1 MVRDV
6 KATNGMPGRNYL
18 VIDLEATC
26 DDGGLVPKDEM
37 EIIEIGAVL
46 VDSTT
51 FEPIAEFQSF
61 VRPVRHP
68 TLTPF
73 CQRLTSITQ
82 AEVDAAPGF
91 PEVIRSLR
99 EFMATEHP
107 LFASWGNYDRGQFG
121 LDAAHHVIELP
132 FGPDHLNLKQ
142 AFSDALGTRKRFGM
156 AGALATLGLPLVG
169 THHRGID
176 DARNI
181 ARILPYAIGA
191 RPMPQAPR
199 ATVQGRGPPSVG
211 RTA

>member
-1 MVRDV
+1 MNTTDMTT
-6 KATNGMPGRNYL
+6 KRNYL

-26 DDGGLVPKDEM
+26 DNGGLVPKREM

-46 VDSTT
+46 VDAIN

-73 CQRLTSITQ
+73 CRQLTSISQ
-82 AEVDAAPGF
+82 ADVDAAPGF
-91 PEVIRSLR
+91 PEVIRSLQD
-99 EFMATEHP
+99 FMNNQRP
-107 LFASWGNYDRGQFG
+107 LFCSWGNYDRGQFG
-121 LDAAHHVIELP
+121 LDAGYHRVELP
-132 FGPDHLNLKQ
+132 FGSDHLNLKQ

-156 AGALATLGLPLVG
+156 AAALRQLGIPLTG

-181 ARILPYAIGA
+181 AQILPYAIGA
-191 RPMPQAPR
+191 LPIVRR
-199 ATVQGRGPPSVG
+199 RS
-211 RTA
+211 

>member
-1 MVRDV
+1 MV
-6 KATNGMPGRNYL
+6 AGMKTTDMTSDRNYL

-26 DDGGLVPKDEM
+26 DNAGLVPKRER

-46 VDSTT
+46 VDAIN

-61 VRPVRHP
+61 VRPVQHP

-73 CQRLTSITQ
+73 CQQLTSITQ
-82 AEVDAAPGF
+82 EEVDTAPGF
-91 PEVIRSLR
+91 PEAIEALR
-99 EFMATEHP
+99 RFMTNECP
-107 LFASWGNYDRGQFG
+107 LFCSWGNYDRGQFG
-121 LDAAHHVIELP
+121 LDAGYHQVELP
-132 FGPDHLNLKQ
+132 FGSDHLNLKQ

-156 AGALATLGLPLVG
+156 AAALRQLALPLDG

-191 RPMPQAPR
+191 WPIVRK
-199 ATVQGRGPPSVG
+199 RG
-211 RTA
+211 

>member
-1 MVRDV
+1 MQHRD
-6 KATNGMPGRNYL
+6 YL

-26 DDGGLVPKDEM
+26 DNAGAVPKREM

-46 VDSTT
+46 VDRTS
-51 FEPIAEFQSF
+51 FEPIAEFQTF

-68 TLTPF
+68 KLTRF
-73 CQRLTSITQ
+73 CQELTSITQ
-82 AEVDAAPGF
+82 AQVDAAPGF
-91 PEVIRSLR
+91 VEAIAALR
-99 EFMATEHP
+99 EFMAGEQP
-107 LFASWGNYDRGQFG
+107 LFCSWGNYDRGQFQ
-121 LDAAHHVIELP
+121 LDAGYHRIKLP

-156 AGALATLGLPLVG
+156 AGALRRLGLPLQG

-191 RPMPQAPR
+191 RAI
-199 ATVQGRGPPSVG
+199 G
-211 RTA
+211 